1 MKTTETMTK
10 RTPEQIE
17 QDILRIEEVTNETT
31 DRIDRQE
38 TFKEICQNVK
48 YVNSEILFD
57 AIIFQATVYE
67 NLSKKYYKFEI
78 EDIKNGKS
86 GISWNLTASDHA
98 KFAKELRDMMTQVI
112 RTQKS
117 ENRMIQANTKK
128 GI

>member
-1 MKTTETMTK
+1 MTK

-17 QDILRIEEVTNETT
+17 QDILRIEEMTNETT

-38 TFKEICQNVK
+38 TFKEICGNVEH
-48 YVNSEILFD
+48 VNTEILFD

-67 NLSKKYYKFEI
+67 NLSKKFYKFEI
-78 EDIKNGKS
+78 EDINNGKD
-86 GISWNLTASDHA
+86 GTHWNNTASDHA
-98 KFAKELRDMMTQVI
+98 NFAKELRDMMTQVI

-117 ENRMIQANTKK
+117 ENRMIQANTKM

>member
-1 MKTTETMTK
+1 MTK

-17 QDILRIEEVTNETT
+17 QDILRIEEMDNKKT
-31 DRIDRQE
+31 DLIDQQE
-38 TFKEICQNVK
+38 TLKEICQNVK

-57 AIIFQATVYE
+57 VIIHKATVYE
-67 NLSKKYYKFEI
+67 KISKKFYKREI
-78 EDIKNGKS
+78 ECIKDGYIKD
-86 GISWNLTASDHA
+86 GEYWNNTASDHA

-117 ENRMIQANTKK
+117 ENLLIQANTKM